1 MIPVPDTN
9 RPNAQL
15 AFSAGARQQ
24 LALAI
29 EYHLAA
35 PPSDPHDGL
44 AAAIERLRIEAREQ
58 RIGAEQVVLALQT
71 IWLSHPARRHHDPNR
86 KSLAYYQLID
96 ECLSLFFGER

>member
-1 MIPVPDTN
+1 MIPVPGTN

-35 PPSDPHDGL
+35 SPSDPHDGL
-44 AAAIERLRIEAREQ
+44 AAAIERLRIEAREH
-58 RIGAEQVVLALQT
+58 RIGAEQVVLAVKT
-71 IWLSHPARRHHDPNR
+71 IWVSNPARRPHDSNR
-86 KSLAYYQLID
+86 KSLAYYHLID